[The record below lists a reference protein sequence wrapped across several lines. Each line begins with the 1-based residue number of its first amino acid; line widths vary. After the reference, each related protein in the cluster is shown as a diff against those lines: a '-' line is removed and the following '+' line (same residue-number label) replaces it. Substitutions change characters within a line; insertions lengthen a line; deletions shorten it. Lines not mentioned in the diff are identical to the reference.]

1 MAQNK
6 EEEKNILETALE
18 GLQSEISEDAVERE
32 ETLTDAVYKV
42 WGEDEDTQEA
52 EDSDSTKDI
61 DEEEDDG
68 IQGTKEPDEGPD
80 DAKVMKAGGHKP
92 GEVMKDGGHKPGEK
106 ADDDEDKDEAYMNSD
121 MEDDED
127 DEKSEGMY
135 DDDEDPSDED
145 SKDEGMH
152 GDDEEDDEE
161 KADDAEDDAD
171 DVKMDADDA
180 EDDME
185 DEAEDEI
192 VGKDDDMGEE
202 EDDDMDEE
210 EDDDTEDEA
219 VETDMDD
226 EDDGIDG
233 TKEPDDDVDHAIEQ
247 VSSAIT
253 SVAAKKAME
262 KIEAKKVDMKE
273 DIEALCAGD
282 ETLTEEFK
290 SKVSTIFEAAVSSKV
305 REEVEQLREDYASTV
320 VEEVESLHSDLIE
333 KIDQYLTYVA
343 EQWVEEN
350 EVAVENILRTQ
361 IAESFMSSMKENF
374 INHYIEMPEGKTDMF
389 DELQEKCTEFENKV
403 TELEEVNSKLE
414 STLIEQSRKD
424 IVREASEGL
433 VDTQAAKFK
442 SLVEELKFESTD
454 KFKEKVSLIKESY
467 FSNKKSVKKEES
479 KKESNSNTVETVIV
493 EEVEKSTSDPLMDAY
508 IKAAVKQTRD
518 AQ

>member
-1 MAQNK
+1 MAQDK
-6 EEEKNILETALE
+6 EKVNNILETALE
-18 GLQSEISEDAVERE
+18 GLANELSEDEAVERE

-52 EDSDSTKDI
+52 EDSNSEEGI
-61 DEEEDDG
+61 EEEEDDG
-68 IQGTKEPDEGPD
+68 IQGTKEPDEGPS
-80 DAKVMKAGGHKP
+80 DAKVVKAGHHEEGAH
-92 GEVMKDGGHKPGEK
+92 E
-106 ADDDEDKDEAYMNSD
+106 DDEEEKEEDYMNSD
-121 MEDDED
+121 AHEDEEDEKDEGYHEDDED
-127 DEKSEGMY
+127 PD
-135 DDDEDPSDED
+135 DED
-145 SKDEGMH
+145 SKEEGMH
-152 GDDEEDDEE
+152 DEDEKDDEEA
-161 KADDAEDDAD
+161 ADDAEDDAD
-171 DVKMDADDA
+171 DVKMH
-180 EDDME
+180 E
-185 DEAEDEI
+185 DEE
-192 VGKDDDMGEE
+192 
-202 EDDDMDEE
+202 
-210 EDDDTEDEA
+210 DTEDEA

-290 SKVSTIFEAAVSSKV
+290 TKVSTIFEAAVTSKV
-305 REEVEQLREDYASTV
+305 RDEVEALREDYANTV
-320 VEEVESLHSDLIE
+320 VEEVEALHSDLIE

-374 INHYIEMPEGKTDMF
+374 VNHYIEMPEGKTDMF
-389 DELQEKCTEFENKV
+389 DEIQEKCTEFENKV
-403 TELEEVNSKLE
+403 TELEEANTKLQE
-414 STLIEQSRKD
+414 TVTAQTRNE
-424 IVREASEGL
+424 IVRESSEGL

-442 SLVEELKFESTD
+442 SLVEELQFESAD
-454 KFKEKVSLIKESY
+454 KFQEKVSLIKESY

-479 KKESNSNTVETVIV
+479 KKESNSKTVETVIV
-493 EEVEKSTSDPLMDAY
+493 EEVEESTTDPLMDAY
-508 IKAAVKQTRD
+508 IKAAIKHEKDMQ
-518 AQ
+518 

>member
-68 IQGTKEPDEGPD
+68 IQGTKEPDEDPE

-92 GEVMKDGGHKPGEK
+92 GEKK
-106 ADDDEDKDEAYMNSD
+106 ADDDEDKDETYMNSD

-145 SKDEGMH
+145 SKDEGKH
-152 GDDEEDDEE
+152 GDDEKDDEE

-219 VETDMDD
+219 VETDMD
-226 EDDGIDG
+226 
-233 TKEPDDDVDHAIEQ
+233 EPDDDVDHAIEQ

-374 INHYIEMPEGKTDMF
+374 VNHYIEMPEGKTNMF

>member
-52 EDSDSTKDI
+52 EDSNSEEGI
-61 DEEEDDG
+61 EEEEDDG
-68 IQGTKEPDEGPD
+68 IQGTKEPDEGPS
-80 DAKVMKAGGHKP
+80 DAKVVKAGHHEEGAH
-92 GEVMKDGGHKPGEK
+92 E
-106 ADDDEDKDEAYMNSD
+106 DDEEEKEEDYMNSD
-121 MEDDED
+121 AHEDEEDEKDEGYHEDDED
-127 DEKSEGMY
+127 PDV
-135 DDDEDPSDED
+135 ED
-145 SKDEGMH
+145 SKEEGMH
-152 GDDEEDDEE
+152 DEDEKDDEEA
-161 KADDAEDDAD
+161 ADDAEDDAD

-180 EDDME
+180 DDDME
-185 DEAEDEI
+185 DEAEDEA
-192 VGKDDDMGEE
+192 E
-202 EDDDMDEE
+202 DEE
-210 EDDDTEDEA
+210 EKSEGAHEDEEDTEDEA

-290 SKVSTIFEAAVSSKV
+290 SKVSTIFEAAVTSKV
-305 REEVEQLREDYASTV
+305 RDEVEALREDYANTV
-320 VEEVESLHSDLIE
+320 VEEVEALHSDLIE

-374 INHYIEMPEGKTDMF
+374 VNHYIEMPEGKTDMF
-389 DELQEKCTEFENKV
+389 DEIQEKCTEFENKV
-403 TELEEVNSKLE
+403 TELEEANTKLQE
-414 STLIEQSRKD
+414 TVTAQTRNE
-424 IVREASEGL
+424 IVRESSEGL

-442 SLVEELKFESTD
+442 ELVQELQFESAD
-454 KFKEKVSLIKESY
+454 KFQEKVSLIKESY

-479 KKESNSNTVETVIV
+479 KKESNSKTVETVIV
-493 EEVEKSTSDPLMDAY
+493 EEVEESTTDPLMDAY
-508 IKAAVKQTRD
+508 IKAAIKHEKDMQ
-518 AQ
+518 

>member
-1 MAQNK
+1 MAQDK
-6 EEEKNILETALE
+6 EKVNNILETALE
-18 GLQSEISEDAVERE
+18 GLANELSEDEAVERE

-52 EDSDSTKDI
+52 EDSNSEEGI
-61 DEEEDDG
+61 EEEEDDG
-68 IQGTKEPDEGPD
+68 IQGTKEPDEGPS
-80 DAKVMKAGGHKP
+80 DAKVVKAGHHEEGAH
-92 GEVMKDGGHKPGEK
+92 E
-106 ADDDEDKDEAYMNSD
+106 DDEEEKEEDYMNSD
-121 MEDDED
+121 AHEDEEDEKDEGYHEDDED
-127 DEKSEGMY
+127 PD
-135 DDDEDPSDED
+135 DED
-145 SKDEGMH
+145 SKEEGMH
-152 GDDEEDDEE
+152 DEDEKDDEEA
-161 KADDAEDDAD
+161 ADDAEDDAD

-185 DEAEDEI
+185 DEAEDEA
-192 VGKDDDMGEE
+192 E
-202 EDDDMDEE
+202 DEE
-210 EDDDTEDEA
+210 EKSEGVHEDEEDTEDEA

-290 SKVSTIFEAAVSSKV
+290 TKVSTIFEAAVTSKV
-305 REEVEQLREDYASTV
+305 RDEVEALREDYANTV
-320 VEEVESLHSDLIE
+320 VEEVEALHSDLIE

-374 INHYIEMPEGKTDMF
+374 VNHYIEMPEGKTDMF
-389 DELQEKCTEFENKV
+389 DEIQEKCTEFENKV
-403 TELEEVNSKLE
+403 TELEEANTKLQE
-414 STLIEQSRKD
+414 TVTAQTRNE
-424 IVREASEGL
+424 IVRESSEGL

-442 SLVEELKFESTD
+442 ELVQELQFESAD
-454 KFKEKVSLIKESY
+454 KFQEKVSLIKESY

-479 KKESNSNTVETVIV
+479 KKESNSKTVETVIV
-493 EEVEKSTSDPLMDAY
+493 EEVEESTTDPLMDAY
-508 IKAAVKQTRD
+508 IKAAIKHEKDMQ
-518 AQ
+518 

>member
-68 IQGTKEPDEGPD
+68 IQGTKEPDEGPE
-80 DAKVMKAGGHKP
+80 DAKVVKAGHHEEGAH
-92 GEVMKDGGHKPGEK
+92 E
-106 ADDDEDKDEAYMNSD
+106 DDEEEKEEDYMNSD
-121 MEDDED
+121 AHEDEEDEKDEGYHEDDED
-127 DEKSEGMY
+127 PD
-135 DDDEDPSDED
+135 DED
-145 SKDEGMH
+145 SKEEGMH
-152 GDDEEDDEE
+152 DEDEKDDEEA
-161 KADDAEDDAD
+161 ADDAEDDAD

-180 EDDME
+180 DDDME
-185 DEAEDEI
+185 DEAEDEA
-192 VGKDDDMGEE
+192 E
-202 EDDDMDEE
+202 DEE
-210 EDDDTEDEA
+210 EKSEGAHEDEEDTEDEA

-290 SKVSTIFEAAVSSKV
+290 SKVSTIFEAAVTSKV

-374 INHYIEMPEGKTDMF
+374 VNHYIEMPEGKTNMF

>member
-68 IQGTKEPDEGPD
+68 IQGTKEPDEGPE
-80 DAKVMKAGGHKP
+80 DAKVVKAGHHEEGAH
-92 GEVMKDGGHKPGEK
+92 E
-106 ADDDEDKDEAYMNSD
+106 DDEEEKEEDYMNSD
-121 MEDDED
+121 AHEDEEDEKDEGYHEDDED
-127 DEKSEGMY
+127 PD
-135 DDDEDPSDED
+135 DED
-145 SKDEGMH
+145 SKEEGMH
-152 GDDEEDDEE
+152 DEDEKDDEEA
-161 KADDAEDDAD
+161 ADDAEDDAD

-180 EDDME
+180 DDDME
-185 DEAEDEI
+185 DEAEDE
-192 VGKDDDMGEE
+192 EE
-202 EDDDMDEE
+202 KSEGAHEDEE
-210 EDDDTEDEA
+210 DTEDEA

-290 SKVSTIFEAAVSSKV
+290 TKVSTIFEAAVTSKV
-305 REEVEQLREDYASTV
+305 RDEVEALREDYANTV
-320 VEEVESLHSDLIE
+320 VEEVEALHSDLIE

-374 INHYIEMPEGKTDMF
+374 VNHYIEMPEGKTDMF
-389 DELQEKCTEFENKV
+389 DEIQEKCTEFENKV
-403 TELEEVNSKLE
+403 TELEEANTKLQE
-414 STLIEQSRKD
+414 TVTAQTRNE
-424 IVREASEGL
+424 IVRESSEGL

-442 SLVEELKFESTD
+442 ELVQELQFESAD
-454 KFKEKVSLIKESY
+454 KFQEKVSLIKESY

-479 KKESNSNTVETVIV
+479 KKESNSKTVETVIV
-493 EEVEKSTSDPLMDAY
+493 EEVEESTTDPLMDAY
-508 IKAAVKQTRD
+508 IKAAIKHEKDMQ
-518 AQ
+518 

>member
-1 MAQNK
+1 MAQDK
-6 EEEKNILETALE
+6 EKVNNILETALE
-18 GLQSEISEDAVERE
+18 GLANELSEDEAVERE

-52 EDSDSTKDI
+52 EDSNSEEGI
-61 DEEEDDG
+61 EEEEDDG
-68 IQGTKEPDEGPD
+68 IQGTKEPDEGPE
-80 DAKVMKAGGHKP
+80 DAKVVKAGHH
-92 GEVMKDGGHKPGEK
+92 EEGGHE
-106 ADDDEDKDEAYMNSD
+106 DDEEEKEEDYMNSD
-121 MEDDED
+121 AHEDEEDEKDEGYHEDDED
-127 DEKSEGMY
+127 PD
-135 DDDEDPSDED
+135 DED
-145 SKDEGMH
+145 SKEEGMH
-152 GDDEEDDEE
+152 DEDEKDDEEA
-161 KADDAEDDAD
+161 ADDAEDDAD

-185 DEAEDEI
+185 DEAEDE
-192 VGKDDDMGEE
+192 VE
-202 EDDDMDEE
+202 DEE
-210 EDDDTEDEA
+210 EKSEGAHEDEEDTEDEA

-290 SKVSTIFEAAVSSKV
+290 TKVSTIFEAAVTSKV
-305 REEVEQLREDYASTV
+305 RDEVEALREDYANTV
-320 VEEVESLHSDLIE
+320 VEEVEALHSDLIE

-374 INHYIEMPEGKTDMF
+374 VNHYIEMPEGKTDMF
-389 DELQEKCTEFENKV
+389 DEIQEKCTEFENKV
-403 TELEEVNSKLE
+403 TELEEANTKLQE
-414 STLIEQSRKD
+414 AVTAQTRNE
-424 IVREASEGL
+424 IVRESSEGL

-442 SLVEELKFESTD
+442 ELVQELQFESAD
-454 KFKEKVSLIKESY
+454 KFQEKVSLIKESY

-479 KKESNSNTVETVIV
+479 KKESNSKTVETVIV
-493 EEVEKSTSDPLMDAY
+493 EEVEESTTDPLMDAY
-508 IKAAVKQTRD
+508 IKAAIKHEKDMQ
-518 AQ
+518 